1 MFGFFKRKPK
11 PTHIRPVSTDNY
23 PAEFRR
29 LTQVLYDKFA
39 ILDTPYD
46 VLLDAMSAVE
56 NEMNRNGGGNWNENN
71 YGEYLD
77 SIEDRLLA
85 DNQFTAKQQQQIR
98 WSLNEIAECGREL
111 RENGESSRSIDEP
124 INYLIARVVDWCRTH
139 PPQEDSEIES

>member
-11 PTHIRPVSTDNY
+11 PTRIKSGSPDNY
-23 PAEFRR
+23 QAEFRR
-29 LTQVLYDKFA
+29 LTQQLYDKFA

-56 NEMNRNGGGNWNENN
+56 NEMNRNGGGNWNEGN
-71 YGEYLD
+71 YGEYLE
-77 SIEDRLLA
+77 IIGERLLA
-85 DNQFTAKQQQQIR
+85 ENQFTEKQQQMIR

-111 RENGESSRSIDEP
+111 NEAGESSMSIDEP

-139 PPQEDSEIES
+139 PPQEENEIES